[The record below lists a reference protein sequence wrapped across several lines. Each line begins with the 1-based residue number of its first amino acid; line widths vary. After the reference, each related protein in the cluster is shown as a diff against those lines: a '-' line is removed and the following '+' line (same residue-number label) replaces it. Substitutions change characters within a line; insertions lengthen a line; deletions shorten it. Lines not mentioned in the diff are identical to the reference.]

1 MESGEVTKTVCDIST
16 ALAEQ
21 SKASNDIAVQIEKV
35 SQMTEMNSV
44 AAEQTSVAAK
54 DLEKLA
60 GEMRTTVN
68 RFKR

>member
-1 MESGEVTKTVCDIST
+1 MTRTVGDIST

-21 SKASNDIAVQIEKV
+21 SKASNDIAVQIERV

-44 AAEQTSVAAK
+44 AAEQTSVAAD
-54 DLEKLA
+54 DLQKLA

-68 RFKR
+68 RFMV